1 MIPTLHTERL
11 TLRPYRRGDWDAY
24 LAFATAAER
33 TKFMGGPRDLE
44 GAWGWFTNDT
54 ASWSLYGF
62 GTLALDIDGQM
73 IGFSGL
79 VQPPFFPEPE
89 CGWALFD
96 GYEGQGF
103 ATEAAKAMLSYTFE
117 NTDLSSIVS
126 YVDKDNAASA
136 AVAKRLGGVVDSDAP
151 TPWQDGTDF
160 VFRYMRPNT
169 GAIQ

>member
-11 TLRPYRRGDWDAY
+11 TLRPYKRSDWDAY
-24 LAFATAAER
+24 LAFATSKDR
-33 TKFMGGPRDLE
+33 TAFMGGPRDIE

-62 GTLALDIDGQM
+62 GTLALDIDGDM
-73 IGFSGL
+73 IGFAGL

-96 GYEGQGF
+96 GYEGRGY
-103 ATEAAKAMLSYTFE
+103 ATEAAKAVLSYTFE
-117 NTDLSSIVS
+117 KKNLSTIVS
-126 YVDKDNAASA
+126 YVDPDNATSA
-136 AVAKRLGGVVDSDAP
+136 AVAKRLGGVEDPDAKSP
-151 TPWQDGTDF
+151 FGDTNRI
-160 VFRYMRPNT
+160 FRYMRPST